1 MLILYPLEVPNDKI
15 SVLANRQ
22 SSSNA
27 TFILKIIRTI
37 SSSILGSFYLK
48 KLGLLSL
55 QSLINV
61 SKTLFQNTFIIFEQL
76 VLCMTQN
83 CPGQQNLHNWTNFR
97 ILTFLLAYQV
107 KNLMKQLSRNFGNKN
122 PQIVHFIQKFQ
133 FLAIFEV
140 THVCAL
146 IYECVLLAKFSTS
159 GPHSNG
165 PKI

>member
-1 MLILYPLEVPNDKI
+1 
-15 SVLANRQ
+15 
-22 SSSNA
+22 
-27 TFILKIIRTI
+27 
-37 SSSILGSFYLK
+37 
-48 KLGLLSL
+48 
-55 QSLINV
+55 
-61 SKTLFQNTFIIFEQL
+61 
-76 VLCMTQN
+76 MTQN

-146 IYECVLLAKFSTS
+146 IYECVLQDKLPNLAQIWVKVLW
-159 GPHSNG
+159 PYILCN
-165 PKI
+165 

>member
-1 MLILYPLEVPNDKI
+1 MLILYPLEVATDEI
-15 SVLANRQ
+15 SVLADGQ
-22 SSSNA
+22 SSSYA

-122 PQIVHFIQKFQ
+122 LQIVHFIQIFQ

-146 IYECVLLAKFSTS
+146 IYECVPLV
-159 GPHSNG
+159 SNLG
-165 PKI
+165 FVHVSY